1 MKKSS
6 SKDDT
11 WLRDSLRKYALTSVW
26 RRGRGVIYWLFR
38 YYDNGVIGENGTA
51 LSPGW
56 YKRGRKITY
65 RLTIDHRFP
74 EKTVYI
80 GYKHKGRWINA
91 ESLYEPISVF
101 TNGFFTIN
109 RIIATGKTRGRSNRR
124 KMLSIKEAD
133 KALNKLRQKLYGERV
148 ARG

>member
-1 MKKSS
+1 MKKISS
-6 SKDDT
+6 RDDA
-11 WLRDSLRKYALTSVW
+11 WLRNQLGKYALASVW
-26 RRGRGVIYWLFR
+26 RRGRGVIYWAFR
-38 YYDNGVIGENGTA
+38 YYDNGVIDENGTT

-56 YKRGRKITY
+56 YRKGRKITY

-74 EKTVYI
+74 KKTVYI
-80 GYKHKGRWINA
+80 GYKHKGKWINA

-124 KMLSIKEAD
+124 KRLSIEEAD
-133 KALNKLRQKLYGERV
+133 RALNRLRKKLYEKRE
-148 ARG
+148 ARS